1 MVSEFNWAMWSKPD
15 ASISPPQ
22 CPHFS
27 SAGRNDASSLSS
39 DFVLPHREH
48 ETRRTKCRAP
58 IRRDGRL
65 GFLTPKVVRP
75 TSRAFAKVNLSPFSF
90 WIFQTSWSKRHEGL
104 RE

>member
-1 MVSEFNWAMWSKPD
+1 MRSKPD

-39 DFVLPHREH
+39 DFLLPHREH
-48 ETRRTKCRAP
+48 ESRRTKCRAP
-58 IRRDGRL
+58 IRRNGRL
-65 GFLTPKVVRP
+65 GFLTLKVVLP
-75 TSRAFAKVNLSPFSF
+75 TSSASAKVNFSPFSL
-90 WIFQTSWSKRHEGL
+90 WIFQTSWSKRHEEL